1 MQRVKIKNFPKL
13 EVYSILVTDNI
24 VGLEKAEK
32 DKAKLEN
39 KGFSLIKTKRMSL
52 GSYELIYSDKSY
64 AKDLV

>member
-1 MQRVKIKNFPKL
+1 MQKVKIKGFPKL

-24 VGLEKAEK
+24 AGLEKAEK

-39 KGFSLIKTKRMSL
+39 KGFSLIKTKRIGL
-52 GSYELIYSDKSY
+52 GSYELIYSDKPY